1 MLCIKLDQSARAQI
15 VHRTSYPEFHK
26 ILQCFKIRTGRG
38 VLLNTS
44 FNLHG
49 LPIVTEIDDALY
61 VLRNTDLRHLI
72 VGNILISKK
81 ES

>member
-1 MLCIKLDQSARAQI
+1 M
-15 VHRTSYPEFHK
+15 
-26 ILQCFKIRTGRG
+26 
-38 VLLNTS
+38 LLNTS

-72 VGNILISKK
+72 VGNILTKK
-81 ES
+81 KVDRPGDK